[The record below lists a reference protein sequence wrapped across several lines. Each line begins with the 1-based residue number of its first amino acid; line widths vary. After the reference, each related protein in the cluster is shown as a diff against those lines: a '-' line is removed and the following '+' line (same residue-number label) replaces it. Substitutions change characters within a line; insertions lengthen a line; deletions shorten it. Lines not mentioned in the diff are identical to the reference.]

1 MKTKINAGI
10 GVGMLV
16 GAGLALAAPAHAD
29 TICAMDVIAVGPTSC
44 PFALNV
50 ASAYNSFIGSGA
62 GTLYNVHS
70 PTTGDSYTMNCNLP
84 YPPTREV
91 VCTGG
96 EGAEVQFN
104 FR

>member
-1 MKTKINAGI
+1 MNITAGI
-10 GVGMLV
+10 GIG
-16 GAGLALAAPAHAD
+16 ALAAAGIAFATPAHAN
-29 TICAMDVIAVGPTSC
+29 TFCRMDVIAVGATSC

-50 ASAYNSFIGSGA
+50 VSAYNSSIGSGP
-62 GTLYNVHS
+62 GTLYNVSS
-70 PTTGDSYTMNCNLP
+70 PTTGESYTMNCNLP

-96 EGAEVQFN
+96 SGAEVQFN